1 MIDSSQRHES
11 RRAGVCQ
18 WIPGLGLILM
28 LAGCAAYQLG
38 PTNHRI
44 AGAQS
49 IQVNP
54 FVNQTIEPR
63 LTVAIGNALRKDL
76 QQDGTYQLDTHDTG
90 DIIVN
95 GTITKFNRTYLSFD
109 PKDVVTPRDYQLEV
123 TALVVATERS
133 TSKVVMS
140 RIVSGHATIRV
151 GSDVNSA
158 ENRAVPLLA
167 ENLAKKA
174 SSLLTDGDW

>member
-1 MIDSSQRHES
+1 M
-11 RRAGVCQ
+11 
-18 WIPGLGLILM
+18 
-28 LAGCAAYQLG
+28 
-38 PTNHRI
+38 
-44 AGAQS
+44 
-49 IQVNP
+49 
-54 FVNQTIEPR
+54 
-63 LTVAIGNALRKDL
+63 
-76 QQDGTYQLDTHDTG
+76 
-90 DIIVN
+90 
-95 GTITKFNRTYLSFD
+95 SFD

-133 TSKVVMS
+133 TSKVIMS